1 MRKGGLRVY
10 WHLLSACL
18 ELYTWWETNIKK
30 EMSTWLQ
37 PLLEGCLLFIK
48 VVHHGIFMNSIL
60 KYGLIISQIWLCI
73 WFFFS
78 SRWDISYRILLC
90 WSVAIERKNTW
101 RIRRSEEAKAG
112 DQGCALVDFVGCLL
126 LFVSSPAFS
135 PPLSL
140 LPYFIIP
147 LFYFPFIENGF
158 FSPYDIFW
166 LWSLFPLL
174 PIPPHLPFYAD
185 PPPSYFL
192 SNYNIN
198 RLLRDNICLSIHL
211 STYLSIKTL
220 YYQNRTKQ
228 NKQTKEMSVGNRYR
242 FRDWLIDIFRK
253 PNKNTK
259 LEAII

>member
-158 FSPYDIFW
+158 FFLIWYILIMVSFSPTPN
-166 LWSLFPLL
+166 SPPPPLL
-174 PIPPHLPFYAD
+174 CRSTPFL
-185 PPPSYFL
+185 FL
-192 SNYNIN
+192 I
-198 RLLRDNICLSIHL
+198 
-211 STYLSIKTL
+211 
-220 YYQNRTKQ
+220 
-228 NKQTKEMSVGNRYR
+228 
-242 FRDWLIDIFRK
+242 
-253 PNKNTK
+253 
-259 LEAII
+259 